1 MMSNTPLMHWSAPPA
16 SCVIPPVLLHHLTLA
31 GVGEFELHD
40 AAESMLDYMR
50 ARHPRCN
57 DDALAAYAIAD
68 SF

>member
-1 MMSNTPLMHWSAPPA
+1 MKDTPTMCWSTPPA
-16 SCVIPPVLLHHLTLA
+16 QTIPPVLLHHLTLG

-50 ARHPRCN
+50 ARHPDCN